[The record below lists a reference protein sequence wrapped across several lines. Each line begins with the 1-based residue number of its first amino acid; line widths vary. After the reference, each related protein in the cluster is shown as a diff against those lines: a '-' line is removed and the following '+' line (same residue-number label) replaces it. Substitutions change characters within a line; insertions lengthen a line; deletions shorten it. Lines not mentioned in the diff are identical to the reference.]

1 MLLLNRTCRR
11 TKMLFIKKIVYLSF
25 FFCFWICRDADDSY
39 TTECVYPSGVRA
51 TWCAIAPPHF
61 ASRAPVVIIRCLVLF
76 AAVQYSKLVNRV
88 ACFSESSSFFSSPL
102 WWKSHH
108 RQYIIPL
115 SPDNRTASSRIQN
128 KLPALVF
135 KFEEQSSVSVSH
147 CYLPSQNQEATP
159 ATGTWDRSAGSAP
172 GIRAP
177 TGSTPTSAAA
187 DSSSTRAPCW

>member
-11 TKMLFIKKIVYLSF
+11 TKMLFYKKDVCLSF
-25 FFCFWICRDADDSY
+25 CFCFWICRDADDSY

-115 SPDNRTASSRIQN
+115 SPDNRSLLKNSKQIT
-128 KLPALVF
+128 
-135 KFEEQSSVSVSH
+135 SVGSQIWRAVISQ
-147 CYLPSQNQEATP
+147 CQPLLPSISEP
-159 ATGTWDRSAGSAP
+159 RSDACNWHLGSQCWQCS
-172 GIRAP
+172 RH
-177 TGSTPTSAAA
+177 
-187 DSSSTRAPCW
+187 SSSDW